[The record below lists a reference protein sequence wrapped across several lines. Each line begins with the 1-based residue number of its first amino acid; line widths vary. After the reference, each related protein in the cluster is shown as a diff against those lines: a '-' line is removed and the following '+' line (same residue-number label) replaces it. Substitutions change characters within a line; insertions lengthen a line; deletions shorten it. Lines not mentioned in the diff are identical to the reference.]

1 MNVQELYEDPALEGA
16 LGGVEPFAKAHG
28 LSRKQAEKEL
38 QSVLSYTLHKPR
50 RKRFPTLPTM
60 VYGRDEQWQLDLV
73 DMQKL
78 SKWNKGMKYLLTV
91 IDVFSKAAWAEPIK
105 NKGAKEMV
113 SALERIKKRLH
124 PRRPLRVQTDRGSE
138 FYNAAVQAWFK
149 KEGWDHFSTEGD
161 SKASVVERWH
171 RTLKQR
177 MYRYFTAQNT
187 LKYLGALPQLI
198 NTYNTTYHRSIGMK
212 PLEVKP
218 SNELKVWKRLYK
230 TTRQRVKPPKLRKGD
245 KVRLNK
251 KHRPFK
257 KEYLPGWT
265 EEVFLVTKVRRL
277 PIPSYKVSEWDGT
290 PIKGTFY
297 EQDLQKVQA
306 DDDSLFRVEKI
317 LKRKKGQV
325 LVRWKGWPSKYDSW
339 IPADNGK
346 KKNKTA

>member
-1 MNVQELYEDPALEGA
+1 
-16 LGGVEPFAKAHG
+16 
-28 LSRKQAEKEL
+28 
-38 QSVLSYTLHKPR
+38 
-50 RKRFPTLPTM
+50 
-60 VYGRDEQWQLDLV
+60 
-73 DMQKL
+73 
-78 SKWNKGMKYLLTV
+78 
-91 IDVFSKAAWAEPIK
+91 
-105 NKGAKEMV
+105 
-113 SALERIKKRLH
+113 
-124 PRRPLRVQTDRGSE
+124 
-138 FYNAAVQAWFK
+138 
-149 KEGWDHFSTEGD
+149 
-161 SKASVVERWH
+161 
-171 RTLKQR
+171 
-177 MYRYFTAQNT
+177 
-187 LKYLGALPQLI
+187 
-198 NTYNTTYHRSIGMK
+198 MK

-230 TTRQRVKPPKLRKGD
+230 TTQQRVKPPKLRKGD

-265 EEVFLVTKVRRL
+265 EEVFLVTKVQRR